1 MPPEDLVFHK
11 FYINK
16 TSFSKKPKK
25 KKKKEAVDDE
35 AAEELYEVDGGDESD
50 NDEIENMLDS
60 ANISLEANSNYD
72 YNDLDLVANDDDA
85 DLVNASDTE
94 MDVLQAIGGQG
105 EEEEA
110 DDDSL
115 GDVDG
120 GDVYDGSDEDTFR
133 QKKRKPKS
141 RGKTGAS
148 PFASLEEYEHLLN
161 EDNPIKGKDE
171 RKKQLKSKKK
181 RKWSD

>member
-1 MPPEDLVFHK
+1 M
-11 FYINK
+11 
-16 TSFSKKPKK
+16 SSSKKPKK

-60 ANISLEANSNYD
+60 ANLSSEANSKYD
-72 YNDLDLVANDDDA
+72 YDDLDLVANDDDD
-85 DLVNASDTE
+85 DLVNTSDTE

-110 DDDSL
+110 DDEDSSQ
-115 GDVDG
+115 GDIDS
-120 GDVYDGSDEDTFR
+120 GDVYDGSDEDAFP

-148 PFASLEEYEHLLN
+148 PFASLEEYGHLLN
-161 EDNPIKGKDE
+161 KDNPTKGKAE
-171 RKKQLKSKKK
+171 RKKQSKSRKK
-181 RKWSD
+181 RKSSD